1 LRYIA
6 ELIKSLDTPDKRA
19 ALSQDLLR
27 FLQELPNTAFNLACA
42 VVEAER
48 LNTFT
53 ATHKF
58 LIEQMRAVA
67 DDYAASAL
75 SEWLADS
82 MDRSGLTDE

>member
-1 LRYIA
+1 
-6 ELIKSLDTPDKRA
+6 
-19 ALSQDLLR
+19 
-27 FLQELPNTAFNLACA
+27 